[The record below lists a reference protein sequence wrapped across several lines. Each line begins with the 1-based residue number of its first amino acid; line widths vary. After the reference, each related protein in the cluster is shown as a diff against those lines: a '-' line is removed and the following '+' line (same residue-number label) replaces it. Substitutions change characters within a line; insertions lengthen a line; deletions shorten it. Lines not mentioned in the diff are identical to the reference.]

1 MNSLVDERFSSF
13 SSRTSH
19 DIRYIRNENMNGED
33 AGERTCFYA
42 LHTVTLVTRI
52 APAFVVRCA
61 GHVDALGVGVTSV
74 HHVAR
79 Y

>member
-1 MNSLVDERFSSF
+1 
-13 SSRTSH
+13 
-19 DIRYIRNENMNGED
+19 MNGED